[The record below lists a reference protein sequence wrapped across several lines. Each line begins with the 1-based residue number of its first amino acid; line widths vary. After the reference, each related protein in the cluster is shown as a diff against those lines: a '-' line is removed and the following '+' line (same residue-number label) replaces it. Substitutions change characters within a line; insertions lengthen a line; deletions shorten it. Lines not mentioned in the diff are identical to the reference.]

1 MNAWDVSASLVR
13 LVVLV
18 AISASVILLRR
29 WVGGRAR
36 AYIAVIGGM
45 LFLGGAEALHL
56 VRLSAKGDLRAAA
69 IAWDSVY
76 VHAAGYLA
84 ISLGLF
90 TWIRDFREARLE
102 LERSNLDLK
111 HAAATDFLTELVN
124 RRHIQMHLEREIGRA
139 KRSGAPLGFI
149 MVDLDRFKEVNDT
162 YGHEAGDA
170 VLAHI
175 GKVLKARMRAS
186 DVVARYGGEEF
197 LIVAPGADQANTVRL
212 AENLRRLLE
221 SHPAHCG
228 SKTIPVRASLGVAT
242 WDHGR
247 DATANDVLARA
258 DKALYTAKARGRNCV
273 VVWPRPGPDGAAEPS
288 AAETAAAGTP
298 S

>member
-1 MNAWDVSASLVR
+1 M
-13 LVVLV
+13 
-18 AISASVILLRR
+18 ILLRR

-36 AYIAVIGGM
+36 AYVAVIGGM

-56 VRLSAKGDLRAAA
+56 MQLSAKGDLRAAA

-102 LERSNLDLK
+102 LEQSNLDLK

-124 RRHIQMHLEREIGRA
+124 RRHIQMHLEREIARA
-139 KRSGAPLGFI
+139 RRSGAPLGFI

-170 VLAHI
+170 VLAHVA
-175 GKVLKARMRAS
+175 KVLKARMRAS

-228 SKTIPVRASLGVAT
+228 AETIAVRASLGVAT

-273 VVWPRPGPDGAAEPS
+273 VVWPMPGPDGAAEPGAAEAG
-288 AAETAAAGTP
+288 AAETAVAGTP